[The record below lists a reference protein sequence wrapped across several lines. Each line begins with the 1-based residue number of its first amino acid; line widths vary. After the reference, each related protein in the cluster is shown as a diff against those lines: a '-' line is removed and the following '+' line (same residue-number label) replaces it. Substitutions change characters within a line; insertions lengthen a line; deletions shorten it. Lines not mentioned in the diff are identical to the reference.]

1 MARIYRVVVRGQ
13 FADLDADVRAGL
25 VAEAAEHDIFRSA
38 FTGDG
43 TFTYDERLVAF
54 NLRYEVREP
63 DDTPPGATDRVMAET
78 MERASTWLT
87 SVGIAHKHLRAT
99 ATDQSAMWQQP

>member
-13 FADLDADVRAGL
+13 FADLDDDVRTAL
-25 VAEAAEHDIFRSA
+25 LAEAAEHDFLRSA
-38 FTGDG
+38 FTADG

-63 DDTPPGATDRVMAET
+63 DDTPPDDTARVAADSVA
-78 MERASTWLT
+78 RASNWLT
-87 SVGIAHKHLRAT
+87 SVGIAHKHLRTT
-99 ATDQSAMWQQP
+99 ATDQSIMWQQP

>member
-13 FADLDADVRAGL
+13 FADLADDVRAAL
-25 VAEAAEHDIFRSA
+25 VAEAAAHDIYRSA

-63 DDTPPGATDRVMAET
+63 DDTAPDDTDRVAAET
-78 MERASTWLT
+78 MERASTWLI

-99 ATDQSAMWQQP
+99 ATDQSTMWQQR

>member
-13 FADLDADVRAGL
+13 FADLDAHVRATL
-25 VAEAAEHDIFRSA
+25 ADEAPEHDIFRSA
-38 FTGDG
+38 FTADG

-54 NLRYEVREP
+54 NLRYEVRES
-63 DDTPPGATDRVMAET
+63 DDTPPGDTDRVAAET
-78 MERASTWLT
+78 MERGSAWLT

-99 ATDQSAMWQQP
+99 ATDQSAMWQQS